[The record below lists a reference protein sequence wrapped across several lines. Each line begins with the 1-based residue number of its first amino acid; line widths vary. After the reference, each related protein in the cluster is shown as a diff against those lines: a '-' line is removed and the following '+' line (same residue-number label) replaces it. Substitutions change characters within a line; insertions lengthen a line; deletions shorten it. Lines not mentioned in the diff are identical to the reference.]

1 MNKKSKP
8 TYSLHPSTKKSG
20 RSNKRRYILLALV
33 LLVLLSGGLFALNRR
48 NNRTTD
54 VEKQQQE
61 QRKNDEL
68 STNKPTEKEQ
78 DATKTPSDA
87 KDIDKLPPAAALSI
101 AISSF
106 SQENGAVSV
115 ASTITGSEAEGQCV
129 FSFTTEGG
137 KPVIRQTQ
145 SNNKQ
150 CSAAIPE
157 VEFDKLGLWNLEA
170 TFRMDNTKSIATKQV
185 EIK

>member
-48 NNRTTD
+48 NNQTTD

-106 SQENGAVSV
+106 S
-115 ASTITGSEAEGQCV
+115 
-129 FSFTTEGG
+129 
-137 KPVIRQTQ
+137 VIRQTQ